1 MTTADSPPLF
11 DRLRY
16 VDRLT
21 GAGIAADQARAHADA
36 MEDALRAGVAT
47 KGDLKNLETAL
58 RTDIVALRSDVRQE
72 IAALKYD
79 LTVRTGLMAV
89 AVVTILASL
98 KFF

>member
-21 GAGIAADQARAHADA
+21 NAGIAADQARAHADA
-36 MEDALRAGVAT
+36 MEDALRSGVAT
-47 KGDLKNLETAL
+47 KAGLKALETAL
-58 RTDIVALRSDVRQE
+58 RSEMLAMEYR
-72 IAALKYD
+72 
-79 LTVRTGLMAV
+79 LTVRGGLMAA
-89 AVVTILASL
+89 AVVAILASL

>member
-36 MEDALRAGVAT
+36 MEDALRSGVAT
-47 KGDLKNLETAL
+47 KRDLNLLGTEL
-58 RTDIVALRSDVRQE
+58 RAEISVVRQE

-79 LTVRTGLMAV
+79 LTVRGGLMAA
-89 AVVTILASL
+89 AVVAILASL

>member
-21 GAGIAADQARAHADA
+21 SAGIGADQARAHADA

-47 KGDLKNLETAL
+47 KGDLNALGTEL
-58 RTDIVALRSDVRQE
+58 RTAIATLRTEMLAIEYR
-72 IAALKYD
+72 
-79 LTVRTGLMAV
+79 LTVRGGLMAA
-89 AVVTILASL
+89 AVVAILASL

>member
-1 MTTADSPPLF
+1 VATADTPPLF

-36 MEDALRAGVAT
+36 MEDALRQGVAT
-47 KGDLKNLETAL
+47 KS
-58 RTDIVALRSDVRQE
+58 DIAVVRQE

-79 LTVRTGLMAV
+79 LTIRGGLMAA
-89 AVVTILASL
+89 AVVAILASL
-98 KFF
+98 KFFG